1 MKNREIYVGQ
11 YQKGSLLV
19 EYNIIRYTTFCL
31 VLDYYCYMNSL
42 FGNAIKSRDWL
53 IGYVLKQS
61 EIRDTR
67 KKRAIIDTAISNMVM
82 IGLLCENNGQLFIT
96 DMGKQAYMDQ
106 KYHMTVASLYEA
118 KETRRLSRR
127 AIVISV
133 ISLIVAI
140 IVAIIGLIR

>member
-31 VLDYYCYMNSL
+31 VLDYYCYVNSL
-42 FGNAIKSRDWL
+42 SGNAIKSRDWL

-67 KKRAIIDTAISNMVM
+67 KKRVIIDTAISNMVM

-106 KYHMTVASLYEA
+106 KYHMTAASLYEA

-133 ISLIVAI
+133 ISIIVAI